1 MRQYSPQGYINS
13 QEILRRGA
21 SVRAAAYGVSIRM
34 QLPGVLTHAEVSLS
48 VTRVCESSA
57 VLQVALMSSLVQA
70 WMEPSLWS
78 SPVPCLGWIES
89 LFTTSQ
95 GKKKKDHRQR
105 NAKLHTPLTQPN
117 L

>member
-1 MRQYSPQGYINS
+1 MRQYSPKGYINS
-13 QEILRRGA
+13 QQILRRGE
-21 SVRAAAYGVSIRM
+21 SLRAAAYGVSIRM
-34 QLPGVLTHAEVSLS
+34 QLPGILTHAEVSLS

-70 WMEPSLWS
+70 WMKLSLWS

-95 GKKKKDHRQR
+95 GKKKKNHGQR